1 MNVKTLYKIISLF
14 LALFFLLSAV
24 ACSEETVDADF
35 TITTSLK
42 DTECTTQVDSQVT
55 SAETSVQ
62 TQTDAVIETVEDTTE
77 EQSVIVPNETEIT
90 EIPVINIITD
100 DSKEITS
107 KSEYKHAKMSIAC
120 DEASGFGSYAVTDLG
135 IQIRGRGNASWNQF
149 PKKSYR
155 IKLDES
161 CRLLGLKKDKDWV
174 LVSSYP
180 DKTLMRNVVAHEMA
194 KQLTNLE
201 FTPTHILVELYLN
214 GEYRGVYTLA
224 EKIEFGG
231 GKLEYAAD
239 PSLEN
244 TSYLMEVGWDY
255 NDEMI
260 YGQNYFDIGYVYR
273 IVIKEPDFTS
283 KYSPSGKYIIN
294 YMKNAEKAITSLDGY
309 KEYIDVDSLIDF
321 LIITEFTNNT
331 EAVFYRSCYM
341 YKPSGGKLKFG
352 PVWDFDMAFGNHTSD
367 IRGYNGWCGV
377 DNTFSYL
384 GKDGTTWYHF
394 LFKDTNFT
402 SKFVARWDEVKEI
415 LLKTALDTV
424 DKQYKAVLNAQGRN
438 FERWDILNKKIG
450 AGNVDHR
457 TYNTFDL
464 QVEYLRNF
472 INTRYNWIDE
482 NISKFRLQ

>member
-1 MNVKTLYKIISLF
+1 MNTKLLYKIMSLF
-14 LALFFLLSAV
+14 LALLFLMSAV
-24 ACSEETVDADF
+24 ACSEKTADADSV
-35 TITTSLK
+35 ITTLPK
-42 DTECTTQVDSQVT
+42 DTEYTTQLDSQVT
-55 SAETSVQ
+55 SYETAVQ
-62 TQTDAVIETVEDTTE
+62 TQTDAVKENSEDTTE
-77 EQSVIVPNETEIT
+77 EQSAIVPEETEIT
-90 EIPVINIITD
+90 EIPIINIVTD
-100 DSKEITS
+100 DGKGITS
-107 KSEYKHAKMSIAC
+107 KSEYKHAKMSIVC
-120 DEASGFGSYAVTDLG
+120 DDASGLDRYAVSDLG

-161 CRLLGLKKDKDWV
+161 CTLLGLKKDRDWV

-194 KQLTNLE
+194 KKLTNLE
-201 FTPTHILVELYLN
+201 FTPTHKLVELYLN

-231 GKLEYAAD
+231 GKLEYEAD

-260 YGQNYFDIGYVYR
+260 YGQNYFDIGYIYR
-273 IVIKEPDFTS
+273 IVIKEPDFTT
-283 KYSPSGKYIIN
+283 KYSPSGKYVIN
-294 YMKNAEKAITSLDGY
+294 YMKNAEKAVISLKDY
-309 KEYIDVDSLIDF
+309 EKYIDVDSLIDF

-341 YKPSGGKLKFG
+341 YKPSDEKLKFG

-367 IRGYNGWCGV
+367 IRGYNGWCSI

-394 LFKDTNFT
+394 LFKDSDFT
-402 SKFVARWDEVKEI
+402 SKFAARWDEVKDI

-424 DKQYKAVLNAQGRN
+424 DKQYKAVFNAQERN
-438 FERWDILNKKIG
+438 FECWNILNKKIG

-472 INTRYNWIDE
+472 INARYNWIDE